1 MLCGE
6 LCEFNITQSMLDLIL
21 LEAINGYFDNT
32 GGVYGRQNN
41 IGTVSFRVLKII
53 PFFIEYPLLGRKT
66 KDFERWVE
74 LVEIIKKNIGE
85 TLEIR
90 DTFIKFAYILKNLNS
105 SRFNPKK
112 EIRLNWLKTL
122 NTKPTIEEKLD
133 LINKINIKD

>member
-74 LVEIIKKNIGE
+74 LVEIIKK
-85 TLEIR
+85 
-90 DTFIKFAYILKNLNS
+90 KY
-105 SRFNPKK
+105 
-112 EIRLNWLKTL
+112 W
-122 NTKPTIEEKLD
+122 
-133 LINKINIKD
+133 